1 MEFTIAT
8 PALLFPAIS
17 LLMLAF
23 TNRFLAVAA
32 VIRSLHDAHRRN
44 PDPGL
49 LNEVRHLR
57 ERIHLIRLMQLF
69 AILSILVDFLSMGLL
84 FAGTDLLAKLA
95 FGVALA
101 LMIISLAISA
111 LEIHISVQALEM
123 HVKDMLGDKHDDSA
137 DKPA

>member
-32 VIRSLHDAHRRN
+32 VIRALHDAHRRN
-44 PDPGL
+44 PAPGL
-49 LNEVRHLR
+49 LDEVRHLR
-57 ERIHLIRLMQLF
+57 ARIHLIRLMQLF

-84 FAGTDLLAKLA
+84 FAGTGLLAKIA

-101 LMIISLAISA
+101 LMIVSLTISA
-111 LEIHISVQALEM
+111 LEINISVQALEM
-123 HVKDMLGDKHDDSA
+123 HVKDMLADEESDKNSRNA
-137 DKPA
+137 